1 VTKMELPLL
10 IAIDG
15 PAGSGKSTVAKILAR
30 RLGFRYLD
38 TGAMYRCV
46 ALLALR
52 AGIALDDDEA
62 VGRLAKSA
70 EIEFSVLSPEGR
82 NTGAILSQQ
91 VLLDGEDV
99 TALIRTA
106 AVDDAVSQVSKL
118 PSVRTAMLAK
128 QKVFGESGESLVA
141 EGRDTGTVIFP
152 DAKLKVYL
160 TASASERAKRR
171 YTEFTGRGEQVSSAA
186 VSESMNARDEADA
199 TRQVGP
205 LTIASDAHVIDTTG
219 VSIDEV
225 VDRIVALAKA

>member
-1 VTKMELPLL
+1 MTKMELPLL

-15 PAGSGKSTVAKILAR
+15 PAGSGKSTVAKILAS

-52 AGIALDDDEA
+52 AGTALDDDEA

-70 EIEFSVLSPEGR
+70 EIEFSVLSPEAR

-128 QKVFGESGESLVA
+128 QKVFGELGDLVA

-171 YTEFTGRGEQVSSAA
+171 YTEFAGRGEQVSSAA
-186 VSESMNARDEADA
+186 VSEGMSARDEADT

-225 VDRIVALAKA
+225 VDRIVALAKV